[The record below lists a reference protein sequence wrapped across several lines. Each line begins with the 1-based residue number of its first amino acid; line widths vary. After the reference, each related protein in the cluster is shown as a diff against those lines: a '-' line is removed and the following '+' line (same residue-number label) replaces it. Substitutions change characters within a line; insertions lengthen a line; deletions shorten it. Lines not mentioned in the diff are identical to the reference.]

1 LRHFREQPALS
12 CVHSCVQL
20 GCHPATG
27 NTPSAASRVN
37 VEVIALPT
45 FLQGGAQRRSELLG

>member
-1 LRHFREQPALS
+1 
-12 CVHSCVQL
+12 VHSCVQL

-45 FLQGGAQRRSELLG
+45 FLQGGAQRRSESLG